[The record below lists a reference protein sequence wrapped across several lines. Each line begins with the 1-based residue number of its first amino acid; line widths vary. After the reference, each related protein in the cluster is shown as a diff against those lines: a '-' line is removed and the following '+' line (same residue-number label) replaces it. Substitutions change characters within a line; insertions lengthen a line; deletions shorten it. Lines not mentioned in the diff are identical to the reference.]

1 MVGLGSLIHHK
12 TRKVDLNLQ
21 DPLHLAP
28 WLWPLR
34 DPDLAPGCRPPEPEA
49 GGGSVDGRVR
59 RAHLP
64 APARVPPPLRGGR
77 SRPEKAPQLP
87 KLQEFQVVYD
97 QDRLGPAQ
105 ILPARGAPGC
115 SLGRGECGGQ
125 AQLHP
130 VQSARANP
138 ISKIGKVPL
147 KVYNVK
153 FFPFL
158 VSI

>member
-1 MVGLGSLIHHK
+1 MVGLGSLTPHK

-28 WLWPLR
+28 WLRPLR

-64 APARVPPPLRGGR
+64 APARVPPPLRWGCR
-77 SRPEKAPQLP
+77 RPEKAPQLP
-87 KLQEFQVVYD
+87 ELQELQVVYD

-105 ILPARGAPGC
+105 VLPARGAPSR
-115 SLGRGECGGQ
+115 SLGRGESGGQ
-125 AQLHP
+125 ADYTVGTQCEVHMET
-130 VQSARANP
+130 P
-138 ISKIGKVPL
+138 IPR
-147 KVYNVK
+147 
-153 FFPFL
+153 
-158 VSI
+158 